1 MGNRPETIE
10 SFVES
15 KYGIKVNVKNQKGEV
30 RVIIDKDTKKDKLF
44 SLHEAQNILF
54 KLLM

>member
-1 MGNRPETIE
+1 MGNSQEAID

-15 KYGIKVNVKNQKGEV
+15 KEGIKVKVKNQKGEV
-30 RVIIDKDTKKDKLF
+30 RVIIDKDTKKDKIF
-44 SLHEAQNILF
+44 SLHEAQIILF